1 MRAVDAVELLVLA
14 ALWGAAFLFMRMG
27 AGEFGPIA
35 LVAVRVTGSA
45 LFLMP
50 LVAWRGH
57 AKAVVRHAGP
67 IFVVG
72 MMNTALPFLCFS
84 YAVLSITGGLSSIFN
99 ASSPL
104 FAALIGR
111 IAFRERLDAGR
122 VV

>member
-1 MRAVDAVELLVLA
+1 M
-14 ALWGAAFLFMRMG
+14 
-27 AGEFGPIA
+27 
-35 LVAVRVTGSA
+35 
-45 LFLMP
+45 
-50 LVAWRGH
+50 
-57 AKAVVRHAGP
+57 RHAGP

-72 MMNTALPFLCFS
+72 LTNTALPFLCFS

-122 VV
+122 VAGIAIGFAGVLLTAWHGADVKDGGSPLLAVAACLAAACG